1 MTPARSSTTLTPCP
15 GHAERGVFAVSTAL
29 ALLVLLGFVG
39 LAIDASRLQLVQ
51 AELQNAA
58 DACALAAVP
67 ELNGLSDAPAR
78 ATLAGQFTGG
88 ARNRR
93 DFQSGLVSSSPVNLS
108 FSPTLNGSYQSAGG
122 GAPAASRYARC
133 SVSQAGL
140 RHLFMGLLGLSTSD
154 LAASATATVMPSQSV
169 CAIPMAMCQGAG
181 ADASLFGH
189 RVGDLITLGAT
200 QVSGFF
206 LWANVLGSETGGA
219 LEPYAQAFLGSGFCE
234 VPTAANRCIGI
245 QTGVVTSLDDG
256 WNARFGLYKQGGSGL
271 TPVTAIPDL
280 TGYGYRPPPAGGAY
294 NDYMQNRAPARQA
307 FQGQIAS
314 YTSPAQVHTQY
325 GASSRRMVSMPVVA
339 CNSSA
344 CGTGAKPVLGW
355 ACALM
360 LSPKSPSQNAEV
372 EFRGR
377 ADDRN
382 TGCRSAGIAGGTNAI
397 GPLVPVL
404 VQ

>member
-1 MTPARSSTTLTPCP
+1 MRRS
-15 GHAERGVFAVSTAL
+15 RGIFAVSTAL

-58 DACALAAVP
+58 DACALAAAL

-78 ATLAGQFTGG
+78 ASLVGQFVGG
-88 ARNRR
+88 ERNRR
-93 DFQSGLVSSSPVNLS
+93 DFQSLRVNTSPVNLT
-108 FSPTLNGSYQSAGG
+108 FSATLGGSYQAAGG

-133 SVSQAGL
+133 AVSQSRL
-140 RHLFMGLLGLSTSD
+140 RHLFMGLLGLGSSD
-154 LAASATATVMPSQSV
+154 LSAGATATVMPSQSV

-181 ADASLFGH
+181 ADTNLFGH
-189 RVGDLITLGAT
+189 QVGDKVTLGAT

-206 LWANVLGSETGGA
+206 MWANVLGIETGGA
-219 LEPYAQAFLGSGFCE
+219 LEPYAQAFLGSGFCG
-234 VPTAANRCIGI
+234 VQTAANRCIGI

-256 WNARFGLYKQGGSGL
+256 WNSRFGLYKQGGSGL
-271 TPVTAIPDL
+271 DPASAIPDL
-280 TGYGYRPPPAGGAY
+280 TGYGYRPPPVGGAY
-294 NDYMQNRAPARQA
+294 SDYVQNRVPARQA
-307 FQGQIAS
+307 YQGHIPS

-325 GASSRRMVSMPVVA
+325 GSSSRRLVSMPVVSCA
-339 CNSSA
+339 SSA
-344 CGTGAKPVLGW
+344 CGSGAKPILGW

-377 ADDRN
+377 ADDPSS
-382 TGCRSAGIAGGTNAI
+382 GCRSAGIAGGTNAI